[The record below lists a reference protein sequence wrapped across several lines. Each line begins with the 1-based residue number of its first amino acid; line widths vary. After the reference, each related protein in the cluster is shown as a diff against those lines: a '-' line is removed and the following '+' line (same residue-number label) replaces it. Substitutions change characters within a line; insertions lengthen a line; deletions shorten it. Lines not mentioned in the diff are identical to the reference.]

1 MHEAE
6 QYLRNPQNPPSLHVI
21 IGGKKRRLFINRDQ
35 GQIGIVAPKKKVC
48 GYSFSAWNTIEKI
61 CYPRPPRCPEEQ
73 NRRLVRKYQQ
83 MAARATFSS
92 PYQRKVMKADPSKSL
107 YENGVTTGVTIEGQ
121 VISLAAVEKW
131 CGPYVA
137 DQFRDAVRRCKSFH
151 SSRFNFR
158 GYDGSLWVEP
168 CNKTEEGYQE
178 GDLRAGFCKE
188 YRNCGNGYYYI
199 LIDDEH
205 FIGYDID

>member
-1 MHEAE
+1 
-6 QYLRNPQNPPSLHVI
+6 
-21 IGGKKRRLFINRDQ
+21 
-35 GQIGIVAPKKKVC
+35 
-48 GYSFSAWNTIEKI
+48 
-61 CYPRPPRCPEEQ
+61 
-73 NRRLVRKYQQ
+73 
-83 MAARATFSS
+83 
-92 PYQRKVMKADPSKSL
+92 MKADPSKSL

-137 DQFRDAVRRCKSFH
+137 DQFRDAVRRCKSFY
-151 SSRFNFR
+151 SSRFDFR

-168 CNKTEEGYQE
+168 CNKAEEGYRE